1 LRGFP
6 KTEAFIVCVF
16 MQIIPPPEYDNLRPS
31 EAIALQHHLRTLVKT
46 QPLQQEI
53 RSIGGADISFNKYSN
68 TVYAGIVTLSYPELK
83 PLDNIT
89 VKTIVDFPYIPGLLA
104 FREIPA
110 LLEAWDK
117 LDNKPDLLVL
127 DGQGIAHTRR
137 IGIASHFGVLTN
149 TPSIGCAKS
158 RLVGKFEAPDNV
170 SLASSPMFHNDEEI
184 GAALRTK
191 KNCKPIFVS
200 PGHLI
205 NTPHSLDIIKTCV
218 GKYRVP
224 APTRLAHLLV
234 NEARMQG

>member
-1 LRGFP
+1 MRGFP
-6 KTEAFIVCVF
+6 KTEAFIVCVS
-16 MQIIPPPEYDNLRPS
+16 MQIISPSEYDGLSPS
-31 EAIALQHHLRTLVKT
+31 EAIALQQHLRSLVKI
-46 QPLQQEI
+46 QPLQQKI
-53 RSIGGADISFNKYSN
+53 RAIGGADISFNKYSN
-68 TVYAGIVTLSYPELK
+68 TVYAGIITLSYPELK
-83 PLDNIT
+83 PLDKIT
-89 VKTIVDFPYIPGLLA
+89 VKTSVDFPYIPGLLA

-110 LLEAWDK
+110 LLKAWDK

-158 RLVGKFEAPDNV
+158 RLVGKFEMPDNI
-170 SLASSPMFHNDEEI
+170 SLASSAMFHKDEEI

-205 NTPHSLDIIKTCV
+205 DVPHSLDIIKNCV

-234 NEARMQG
+234 NQARTQE